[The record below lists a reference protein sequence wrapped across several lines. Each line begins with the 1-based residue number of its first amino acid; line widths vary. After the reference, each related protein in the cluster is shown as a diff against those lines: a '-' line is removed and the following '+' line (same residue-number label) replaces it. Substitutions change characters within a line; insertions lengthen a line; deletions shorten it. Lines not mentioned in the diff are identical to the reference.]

1 MSALDL
7 RELPGAVFGSGVA
20 RRVALTGW
28 DAAIRGILPTA
39 RRIGFVSLAPGVGTT
54 TLAREVLTAVAG
66 RRADPL
72 LAVDAAGGADDLG
85 ARLGVGVTAPDE
97 TRAGARTTADALAG
111 LPTGPGWR
119 ALRPAVADG
128 PVAAWLGEA
137 APIARFFDVS
147 ITDFGARHPGVDLAA
162 CAALTDVVCLVA
174 DARRT
179 PAELARAVAPA
190 IAALPERPRP
200 VLALV
205 DHGRDGGGVARAFAG
220 DPWPVVGIP
229 FDAGLHAG
237 RTPRRSATRQAV
249 LRLAAT
255 LVSGGEAVPS

>member
-7 RELPGAVFGSGVA
+7 RELPGAVLGSGVA

-39 RRIGFVSLAPGVGTT
+39 RRIGFVSLAPRVGTT
-54 TLAREVLTAVAG
+54 TLAREVLTAVSG
-66 RRADPL
+66 RRAEPV
-72 LAVDAAGGADDLG
+72 LAVDVAGGADDLG
-85 ARLGVGVTAPDE
+85 NRLGVGVTAPEDA
-97 TRAGARTTADALAG
+97 RVGARTSADALTG
-111 LPTGPGWR
+111 LPAGPGWR
-119 ALRPAVADG
+119 ALRPATAEG

-147 ITDFGARHPGVDLAA
+147 ITDFGVRHPGVDLAA
-162 CAALTDVVCLVA
+162 CAALTDVLCLVA

-190 IAALPERPRP
+190 IAALPERPQP

-205 DHGRDGGGVARAFAG
+205 DHGRDGNAVARAFAT

-229 FDAGLHAG
+229 FDAGLRAG
-237 RTPRRSATRQAV
+237 RAPRRSATRHAV

-255 LVSGGEAVPS
+255 LVSGEEAVPA